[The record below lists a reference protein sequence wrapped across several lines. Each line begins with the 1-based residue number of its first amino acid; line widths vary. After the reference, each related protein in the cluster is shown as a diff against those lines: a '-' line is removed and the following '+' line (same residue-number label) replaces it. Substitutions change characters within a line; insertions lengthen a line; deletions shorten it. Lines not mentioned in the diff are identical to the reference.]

1 MQETCRDSGSIP
13 GLGRSPAEGNGYPLQ
28 HSCLENPTHR
38 GTWCAT
44 VHGVTKSGAWQYG
57 LYILHSSKSNYS
69 FTSTNYCWLAHIYK
83 QTHTHTHTHN
93 HKTVTNHPVWEPDS
107 SIVRLR
113 LVIFDIQ
120 IAMREITKKWIAD
133 AWLSLLPA
141 YKTIILQHLFHF
153 LNLDPVNCMH

>member
-1 MQETCRDSGSIP
+1 MQETYRDSGSIP

-83 QTHTHTHTHN
+83 QTHTHTHTQPQDSDESPSVRTRLKHCEAQIGN
-93 HKTVTNHPVWEPDS
+93 FWHPDS
-107 SIVRLR
+107 HEGNNQEMDSRCVIITATRLQNYHPTT
-113 LVIFDIQ
+113 LVS
-120 IAMREITKKWIAD
+120 
-133 AWLSLLPA
+133 LS
-141 YKTIILQHLFHF
+141 
-153 LNLDPVNCMH
+153 